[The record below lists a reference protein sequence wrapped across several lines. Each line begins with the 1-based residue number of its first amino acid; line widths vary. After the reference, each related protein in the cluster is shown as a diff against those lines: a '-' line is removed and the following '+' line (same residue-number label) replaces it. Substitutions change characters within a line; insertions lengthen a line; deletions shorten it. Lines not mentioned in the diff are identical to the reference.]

1 MRVRDRLK
9 YTMYYGLY
17 QGKKKLKDEN
27 GNFTDEI
34 QSYSYPE
41 EFRANLSPNKGESS
55 SEPFGINL
63 DYTRTLCTNE
73 KLPLDEHSAIWFETE
88 PPISE
93 SDGQTAD
100 YDVVARAK
108 SKNYTLYALRKR
120 TKNGT

>member
-1 MRVRDRLK
+1 
-9 YTMYYGLY
+9 MYYGLY

-73 KLPLDEHSAIWFETE
+73 KLPLDEHSVIWFETE

-100 YDVVARAK
+100 YDVVARAT